1 MDRSERRKFKRL
13 WAKFD
18 ISCFQV
24 GSPIEQPK
32 SGYTINLSPGGL
44 YFKTSKN
51 IFGQGDL
58 LKVQLLIPPTHGL
71 LEFGG
76 KIASF
81 ARVLRTKN
89 IVDSAMNRNSPS
101 VEYGIALEF
110 CRPPKLCV

>member
-1 MDRSERRKFKRL
+1 MDKSERRKFKRL
-13 WAKFD
+13 GTKFD
-18 ISCFQV
+18 ITCFPV
-24 GSPIEQPK
+24 GSLIEQPK
-32 SGYTINLSPGGL
+32 SGYTVNLSPGGL

-58 LKVQLLIPPTHGL
+58 LKVQLSIPPTHGL

-76 KIASF
+76 KIESF
-81 ARVLRTKN
+81 ARVLRTEN

-101 VEYGIALEF
+101 LEYGVALEF